1 MICGDAK
8 GIKSTPASNTIHMT
22 GNMSKSMTSRIAKI
36 HEQNNPQFTRDM
48 YNSMKLQKLLKYSSM
63 AAYS

>member
-1 MICGDAK
+1 
-8 GIKSTPASNTIHMT
+8 
-22 GNMSKSMTSRIAKI
+22 MTSKIAKI